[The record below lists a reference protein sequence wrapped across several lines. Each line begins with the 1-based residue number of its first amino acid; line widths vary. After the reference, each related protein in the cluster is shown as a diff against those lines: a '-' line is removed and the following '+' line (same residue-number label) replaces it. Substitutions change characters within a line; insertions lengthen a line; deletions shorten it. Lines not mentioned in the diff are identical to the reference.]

1 MGEEICSDALAV
13 VCADASSTTTNK
25 AHATSIQLNSNGIT
39 EVDGALVKGFSHGSI
54 KQTARSKRFTSND
67 GLLKICIP
75 RFSFTTRLQ

>member
-1 MGEEICSDALAV
+1 MGGEICPDALAV

-75 RFSFTTRLQ
+75 RFSCTTRLQ